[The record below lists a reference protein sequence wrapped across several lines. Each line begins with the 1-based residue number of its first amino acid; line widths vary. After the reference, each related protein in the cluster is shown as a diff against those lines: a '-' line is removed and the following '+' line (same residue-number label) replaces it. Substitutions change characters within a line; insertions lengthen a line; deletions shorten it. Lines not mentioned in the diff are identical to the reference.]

1 MSSVGVPLPPPFKGQ
16 NDQLPA
22 FSLENPFCVRM
33 QNLNNDRGIVSLRKG
48 NKKFAQVTANAPRA
62 LAIASYGD
70 KLFMVVD
77 DSTAYARFYDITT
90 GTPSSVYVTPN
101 DGFGDRAVETLYFN
115 NYLFFFGDGGIAGGG
130 LIPASDGPVYYN
142 GSAWGKATWTYTG
155 SAKPFGGAVY
165 KNRAYLLDWGTADY
179 FYTNIDAISGV
190 TTRVSL
196 ATIISEKAELFAIK
210 SVSLSEN
217 VTQENLIAFI
227 LSSGEILIYSG
238 SYPNSESWRIV
249 SRLKTAPPL
258 YYNSTIDA
266 KGDTFLLTRTE
277 ILSLR
282 NLIAK
287 GYDAER
293 REGIGAA
300 IESRYK
306 QIIQALTG
314 SSGTTPFTR
323 GVYDKK
329 NDRLIVSFG
338 FYVDPSVAPGVVGTG
353 QVGFFQLIYDF
364 GLGAWYEYYQLT
376 PDTTEWTN
384 IDITEFKDG
393 VYVLTKGS
401 KGANVYATAHLIE
414 GQTGYLDDNIVSDTQ
429 GVPYKLT
436 SAPHPLNRY
445 GVVKTDGLEV
455 IMKSDIYSTAKWR
468 LIGDLGAQQT
478 AEQVTS
484 GNGSN
489 VTKTFVNLGI
499 ESNLVQYE
507 LSGTSTTSTVGLE
520 VYGTN
525 LWVNPS
531 QGVAR

>member
-1 MSSVGVPLPPPFKGQ
+1 MPSVGVPLPPPFKGQ
-16 NDQLPA
+16 NDQLPT

-33 QNLNNDRGIVSLRKG
+33 QNLNNDKGFVSLRKG
-48 NKKFAQVTANAPRA
+48 NKKFAQVTSNSPRA
-62 LAIASYGD
+62 LAIAAYND
-70 KLFMVVD
+70 KLFMAVD
-77 DSTAYARFYDITT
+77 DSTAYVRFYDITT
-90 GTPSSVYVTPN
+90 GTPSSVYVTPT
-101 DGFGDRAVETLYFN
+101 DGLGDSVVDTLYFN
-115 NYLFFFGDGGIAGGG
+115 EYLFFFGDGG
-130 LIPASDGPVYYN
+130 LRPAIDGPVYYN

-155 SAKPFGGAVY
+155 TAVPFGGAVY
-165 KNRAYLLDWGTADY
+165 KNRAYLINRGTADY
-179 FYTNIDAISGV
+179 FYTNIDAISGA

-196 ATIISEKAELFAIK
+196 ATIISEKAEIFAIK

-217 VTQENLIAFI
+217 VTQENLLAFI
-227 LSSGEILIYSG
+227 MSSGEILIYSG

-249 SRLKTAPPL
+249 ARLKTAPPL

-277 ILSLR
+277 VLSLR

-293 REGIGAA
+293 REGIGGAVEA
-300 IESRYK
+300 RYK
-306 QIIQALTG
+306 QIIQAL
-314 SSGTTPFTR
+314 SNPFLGGIVPFVK

-329 NDRLIVSFG
+329 NDRIVVSFP
-338 FYVDPSVAPGVVGTG
+338 FYVNPSLTTG
-353 QVGFFQLIYDF
+353 EVGFFQLIYDF
-364 GLGAWYEYYQLT
+364 SLGAWYEYYQLT
-376 PDTTEWTN
+376 PDTAEWTN
-384 IDITEFKDG
+384 VDIVEFKDG
-393 VYVLTKGS
+393 VYVLSKASRTGS
-401 KGANVYATAHLIE
+401 VYATAHLIE

-484 GNGSN
+484 GNGTN

-520 VYGTN
+520 IYGTN